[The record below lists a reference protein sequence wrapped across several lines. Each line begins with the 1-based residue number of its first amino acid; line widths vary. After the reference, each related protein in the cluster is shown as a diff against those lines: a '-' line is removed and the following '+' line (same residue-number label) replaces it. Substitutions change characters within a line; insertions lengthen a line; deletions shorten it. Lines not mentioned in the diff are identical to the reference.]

1 MPFFVCARHGR
12 APVEPMDYRVSNA
25 AQSGARSRDLYLK
38 PLLLDFVVK
47 SEASGMIVGECH
59 ALTEISY

>member
-25 AQSGARSRDLYLK
+25 AQSGAISRDLYLK

-47 SEASGMIVGECH
+47 SAIIILAVWKGVK
-59 ALTEISY
+59 

>member
-47 SEASGMIVGECH
+47 SAIIILAVWKGVK
-59 ALTEISY
+59 